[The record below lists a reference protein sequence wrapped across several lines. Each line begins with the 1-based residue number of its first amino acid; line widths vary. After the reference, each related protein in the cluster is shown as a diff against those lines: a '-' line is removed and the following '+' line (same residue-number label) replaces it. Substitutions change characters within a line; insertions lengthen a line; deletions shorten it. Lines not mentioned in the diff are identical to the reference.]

1 MAGGQ
6 HEQTGFTPDQVVK
19 GVSSTICIAVPS
31 LRCKSVHP
39 LVLEPEAIVGRVEG
53 SSSSGSNSN
62 AHRSRRVHTGR
73 AEAIMWERAQTD
85 TALLHD
91 MYTSG
96 SVRPHAASSSS
107 PEGNNTDRGKC
118 HEEYYSYN
126 IKKWYLMLL
135 K

>member
-1 MAGGQ
+1 MRREMAGGQ

-62 AHRSRRVHTGR
+62 AHRSRRVHTWR

-96 SVRPHAASSSS
+96 SVRPAPPALKATTQIEVSDMR
-107 PEGNNTDRGKC
+107 NKFKC
-118 HEEYYSYN
+118 
-126 IKKWYLMLL
+126 
-135 K
+135 